1 MARTVRHCRTD
12 EKRLIRQTRLEE
24 NDLSPM
30 ESLGKN
36 DSSPMES
43 LGKNDLSPIWSLGKN
58 DSSPMWSLGKND
70 SPDSGNKP
78 LVATNVPCPPPV
90 FDVDNMPDDE
100 FMNEL
105 YPLDLEWNVD
115 DLDINWREL
124 DDLLFPLYPPNPTI
138 SGTIDRTSSEPVP
151 LMARSSGCID
161 TESAS
166 FPPPPST
173 ILVYGNHTVIATD
186 LTFQRDPDREL
197 VSITFSGA
205 VSERI
210 KAVYAFLVRDDQGTV
225 CFAISP
231 MWTPPT
237 MYASRIGPWTEC
249 TLQLHDQS
257 RYSVI
262 MTSTEY
268 TDLVGY

>member
-1 MARTVRHCRTD
+1 MARTDRHCRTD

-36 DSSPMES
+36 DSSPM
-43 LGKNDLSPIWSLGKN
+43 WSLGKN
-58 DSSPMWSLGKND
+58 DSSPIWGLGKND
-70 SPDSGNKP
+70 SQDSGNKP

-90 FDVDNMPDDE
+90 FDIDNMPDDE
-100 FMNEL
+100 FMNDL
-105 YPLDLEWNVD
+105 YPLELEWNVED
-115 DLDINWREL
+115 VDINWREI
-124 DDLLFPLYPPNPTI
+124 DDLLFPLYAPNPTI
-138 SGTIDRTSSEPVP
+138 SGTIDRTSSEPIP

-173 ILVYGNHTVIATD
+173 ILVYGNHSVIATD
-186 LTFQRDPDREL
+186 LTFQRDPDRDL
-197 VSITFSGA
+197 VSITFSAA

-210 KAVYAFLVRDDQGTV
+210 KAVYVFLVRDDQGTA

-249 TLQLHDQS
+249 TLQLQDES

-262 MTSTEY
+262 MTSGEY
-268 TDLVGY
+268 ADLVGY